1 MIILVFNLHLQFTE
15 NIYSSCILYGTERTA
30 LAAEA
35 NHKFKTAQ
43 KMLDSLL
50 KQAKSEG
57 KATAKIIERLAQLK
71 EMNENV
77 VNTYLLGI

>member
-1 MIILVFNLHLQFTE
+1 
-15 NIYSSCILYGTERTA
+15 
-30 LAAEA
+30 
-35 NHKFKTAQ
+35 
-43 KMLDSLL
+43 MLDGLL

-57 KATAKIIERLAQLK
+57 KATGKIIERLAQIK